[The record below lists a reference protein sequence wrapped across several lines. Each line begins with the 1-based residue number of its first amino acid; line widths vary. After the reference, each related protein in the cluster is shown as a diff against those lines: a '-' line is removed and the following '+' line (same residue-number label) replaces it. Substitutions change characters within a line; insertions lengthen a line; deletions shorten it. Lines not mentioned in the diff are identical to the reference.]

1 MRQKLMEMKLEK
13 ELESTTNDG
22 THFKVNDLT
31 VWGHY
36 IVECPL

>member
-22 THFKVNDLT
+22 TYFNSLT
-31 VWGHY
+31 VCGHY
-36 IVECPL
+36 IIEYLL